1 MANYVSFQ
9 NACVH
14 MLELVDTLAETAALA
29 IYFIIIIFLILFY
42 F

>member
-29 IYFIIIIFLILFY
+29 LYFIIFFLILFY

>member
-14 MLELVDTLAETAALA
+14 MLELVDTLAETETLAL
-29 IYFIIIIFLILFY
+29 
-42 F
+42 

>member
-29 IYFIIIIFLILFY
+29 LYFIIFFLILYY